1 MSNNAQ
7 YLGYSKTTTDD
18 GINSDGHYEGSDSY
32 TFYILISDMVH
43 SFTAIESHGSCG
55 SGYCGASWGDIDTNL
70 VEVSTLAFFNTFNE
84 HVVGLV
90 RPMQNVFLPLA
101 SNGQLQMS
109 VLENDDIYD
118 AIVSEIRSTTGD
130 SIVMSTGDGGCRY
143 YPSGGVNINEKL
155 YTDVLD

>member
-7 YLGYSKTTTDD
+7 YLGYNKTTDV
-18 GINSDGHYEGSDSY
+18 GINSDGHYEGSVSY
-32 TFYILISDMVH
+32 TFYILISDMVY
-43 SFTAIESHGSCG
+43 SFTATESYGSCG
-55 SGYCGASWGDIDTNL
+55 SGYCGASWGNIYTDL

-109 VLENDDIYD
+109 VLENDHSYD

-130 SIVMSTGDGGCRY
+130 SVVMATGDGGCNY
-143 YPSGGVNINEKL
+143 YPSGCVSINEKL